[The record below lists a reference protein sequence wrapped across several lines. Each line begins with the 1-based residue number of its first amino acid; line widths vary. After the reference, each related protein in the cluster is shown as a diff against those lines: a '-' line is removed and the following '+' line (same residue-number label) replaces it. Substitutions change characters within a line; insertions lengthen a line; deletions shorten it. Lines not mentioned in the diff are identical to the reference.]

1 MSFFLTKIQRMKT
14 NPSFPL
20 YPILFA
26 IIFAQG
32 CASHG
37 PAYLGNAGAYMAKP
51 TYEGKTAGA
60 LYFSGS
66 VNKGHV
72 YYEGEKNSSF
82 ELASHVSFM
91 WKHFYLSGGLFGYGG
106 SYKTK
111 AGSTPPTLPKSS
123 YGFNGFGM
131 RLELGGRIPLNEKTD
146 LLLGVS
152 EAFFGQSGALEEAS
166 GETFEDLFTDVFTL
180 GTDGVT
186 GGLNAEIRF
195 SPAAKRSLGFRYSY
209 ESVTGNISD
218 PPVGYLYLSDI
229 HRLSIHAT
237 IDRVTAFG
245 QLGFTNTNQ
254 KVYNI
259 GLSVAIPFW
268 QKTRERN
275 R

>member
-1 MSFFLTKIQRMKT
+1 MKT
-14 NPSFPL
+14 NLKFPL
-20 YPILFA
+20 YPLLLA
-26 IIFAQG
+26 IILAQG

-51 TYEGKTAGA
+51 SYEGKTAGA

-72 YYEGEKNSSF
+72 YYKGEKNSSF

-106 SYKTK
+106 TYKTK

-131 RLELGGRIPLNEKTD
+131 RMELGGRVPLNEKTD

-152 EAFFGQSGALEEAS
+152 EAFFGQSGALEDAS
-166 GETFEDLFTDVFTL
+166 GDAFENLFTDVFTL

-186 GGLNAEIRF
+186 GGLHAEIRF

-209 ESVTGNISD
+209 ESVAGNISD
-218 PPVGYLYLSDI
+218 PPLGYQYLSDI
-229 HRLSIHAT
+229 HRLGVQAT

-268 QKTRERN
+268 QKTKDSN

>member
-1 MSFFLTKIQRMKT
+1 MKT
-14 NPSFPL
+14 N
-20 YPILFA
+20 A
-26 IIFAQG
+26 IILLGAVLLLQA

-37 PAYLGNAGAYMAKP
+37 PAYLGNANTYMAKP

-60 LYFSGS
+60 VYFSGS

-72 YYEGEKNSSF
+72 YYAGEKNTSF

-91 WKHFYLSGGLFGYGG
+91 WRHFYLSGGLFGYGG

-111 AGSTPPTLPKSS
+111 VGSTPPTLPKSS

-131 RLELGGRIPLNEKTD
+131 RLELGGRVPLNEKTD

-152 EAFFGQSGALEEAS
+152 ESFFGQSGALEEAGS
-166 GETFEDLFTDVFTL
+166 DAFENLFTDVFTL

-186 GGLNAEIRF
+186 AGLNAEIRF

-209 ESVTGNISD
+209 ESVTGNISE
-218 PPVGYLYLSDI
+218 PPVGYQHLSNI
-229 HRLSIHAT
+229 HRLSLHAT

-245 QLGFTNTNQ
+245 QLGFTNTGQ
-254 KVYNI
+254 QMYNV
-259 GLSVAIPFW
+259 GLSVAVPFW
-268 QKTRERN
+268 QKN
-275 R
+275 RGGSD